1 MRFLIEYKD
10 FKSKKTTNPTLETLE
25 TFLNEHLIRTF
36 HGSAFECIY
45 IHFITN
51 LPRTKKTKKLR
62 LLYGTMAELEIVLDF
77 IDDTS
82 LTLDDFVNSL
92 DKIEEAIRKASDI
105 PVKDALFYNEV
116 LLYEDYVKCKELAPS
131 TQEELQ
137 NYNKTLSHRKKA
149 NSAMRIDCIHE
160 QDKLH
165 VRPLDKLLEEC
176 TVYDPYNLFDSLSY
190 RYSELF
196 SNLLRNA
203 GVYLPGYSQIHIHI
217 AGSLLEAK
225 QELALEPWYKISY
238 ATIDLTTFNQSTD
251 TQKEKMLLDS
261 ISEGLRYIADIDH
274 LEIEKIESVIS
285 YVKEHGLD
293 TELVYFSRSTK
304 KVKAEIIYHVPKDH
318 ITQTEFIL
326 RATDLDTNEVS
337 LTPIGLFDTFSVGA
351 CLSAFTIK
359 KDEIIIK
366 GRKSYRAELERKAR
380 NLPLE
385 YRYSIARLFNQEIS

>member
-1 MRFLIEYKD
+1 MRFLIEYKN
-10 FKSKKTTNPTLETLE
+10 FKSKKTTNPTLDALE

-45 IHFITN
+45 VHFITN
-51 LPRTKKTKKLR
+51 LPRTKKTTKLR
-62 LLYGTMAELEIVLDF
+62 LLYGTMAELEIVHDF

-82 LTLDDFVNSL
+82 LILDDFTSSL
-92 DKIEEAIRKASDI
+92 DKIQEAVRKASDI
-105 PVKDALFYNEV
+105 PVKEDLFYNEE
-116 LLYEDYVKCKELAPS
+116 LLYEDYIKCKELAP
-131 TQEELQ
+131 T
-137 NYNKTLSHRKKA
+137 TLEDLHIYCETLTRRKKV
-149 NSAMRIDCIHE
+149 NMAMRIDCIHE

-176 TVYDPYNLFDSLSY
+176 MVYDPYDLFDSLSY
-190 RYSELF
+190 RYSTLF

-225 QELALEPWYKISY
+225 QELALEPWYKMSY
-238 ATIDLTTFNQSTD
+238 ATVDLTTFNQSTD
-251 TQKEKMLLDS
+251 AQKERMLLNS
-261 ISEGLRYIADIDH
+261 ISEGLLYIAEIDH
-274 LEIEKIESVIS
+274 LEKEKIKRVIS

-304 KVKAEIIYHVPKDH
+304 KMKAEIIYHVPKDH
-318 ITQTEFIL
+318 TTQTEFML

-337 LTPIGLFDTFSVGA
+337 YVSIGLFDTFSVGA
-351 CLSAFTIK
+351 ILSAIHIK

-366 GRKSYRAELERKAR
+366 GRNSYRAELERKAR
-380 NLPLE
+380 KLPVE
-385 YRYSIARLFNQEIS
+385 YRFLMERLFNQEIS